1 MPLLYLEG
9 LSTRDFRRA
18 LKPLWRKS
26 GLSRSAISR
35 ANRQLKREFKAWR
48 ERDLS
53 GEKILYLFLD
63 GFYLGVR
70 KEERGKDGI
79 LVAHG
84 IRRDGRRV
92 VLGIYLGGRES
103 KASWK
108 VALHDLV
115 ERGLD
120 PPALV
125 ISDGNPGLIKAGKEL
140 WPGVARQRCIVH
152 RMWNVLGRIPR
163 RRQAEV
169 KRALGKV
176 FYAPCLEDALELQ
189 SFLGHYGGEFPS
201 ACEVLREHL
210 EDCLTFYRF
219 PQEHWKRIRSSNV
232 LERCFKEVRRR
243 TRVVGRFPNDMSA
256 LAVVF
261 GILEKEHTRWQ
272 RVRIRGTQL
281 SIIEEAE
288 RILRENPIEIP
299 ELESVAV

>member
-1 MPLLYLEG
+1 MNVGYRGRQELSMSELGLDYDQVKGQGLEQLTRMGAHLLLTVYVNEEVKRFLGASKYERSESREGYRNGKRSRKVGCGCGEIGIRSPKVRETEEPFRSQALAAWQRKSKEVLAVLPLLYLEG

-125 ISDGNPGLIKAGKEL
+125 ISDGNPGLL
-140 WPGVARQRCIVH
+140 
-152 RMWNVLGRIPR
+152 
-163 RRQAEV
+163 
-169 KRALGKV
+169 RA
-176 FYAPCLEDALELQ
+176 
-189 SFLGHYGGEFPS
+189 
-201 ACEVLREHL
+201 
-210 EDCLTFYRF
+210 
-219 PQEHWKRIRSSNV
+219 I
-232 LERCFKEVRRR
+232 
-243 TRVVGRFPNDMSA
+243 
-256 LAVVF
+256 
-261 GILEKEHTRWQ
+261 
-272 RVRIRGTQL
+272 
-281 SIIEEAE
+281 
-288 RILRENPIEIP
+288 
-299 ELESVAV
+299 